1 VSEVGSPGRTPA
13 EVTDLVDELVQRWSL
28 PARSGPA
35 LCALLDLIVRDDRA
49 PTTVRD
55 PVRAVEDHLADALVA
70 LELECVRSSRQI
82 ADIGS
87 GAGFP
92 GLPLAIALPEANV
105 FLLESNARKCE
116 FLRDAVAAIGVE
128 NAVVVEARAEDWTDA
143 AGRHDLVTARALAP
157 LPVVAEYAAPLLRL
171 GGVLVAWRGRR
182 DEDAEAQAAAA
193 AAELGLEPANPR
205 RVVPYRGAQHRYLHP
220 MSKVSATPARFPR
233 RAGMALKRPLG
244 ERRRSAAASDRA
256 RR

>member
-1 VSEVGSPGRTPA
+1 MGSPDRTPPD
-13 EVTDLVDELVQRWSL
+13 VTDLVDQLVHRWSL
-28 PARSGPA
+28 PTGAGSA

-55 PVRAVEDHLADALVA
+55 PVRAAEDHLADALVS
-70 LELECVRSSRQI
+70 LELGSVRSSRQI

-105 FLLESNARKCE
+105 FLLESNARKCD
-116 FLRDAVAAIGVE
+116 FLRDAVAATGAV
-128 NAVVVEARAEDWTDA
+128 NAVVVEARAEEWTDA

-157 LPVVAEYAAPLLRL
+157 LPVVAEYAAPLLTL

-205 RVVPYRGAQHRYLHP
+205 RVVPYSGAQHRYLHL

-233 RAGMALKRPLG
+233 KPGMALKRPLG
-244 ERRRSAAASDRA
+244 QRRGSAAASDRA